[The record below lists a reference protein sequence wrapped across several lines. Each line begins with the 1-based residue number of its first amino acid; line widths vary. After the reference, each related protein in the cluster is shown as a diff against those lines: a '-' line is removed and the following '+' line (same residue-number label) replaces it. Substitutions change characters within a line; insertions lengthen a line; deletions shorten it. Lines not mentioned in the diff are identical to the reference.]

1 MLTESADCPP
11 IAPSLP
17 RRAHLIGIAGN
28 GMRALADVFVGWGWT
43 VSGSDLDPSPAK
55 HLVAAGAREGD
66 RSMFSANRLSA
77 ECVFRPKNG
86 PVPSQSACVSLFR
99 GHAAEHLPPDAE
111 LVVYSDAVPP
121 DNPELRLAVERG
133 IEVLSYFQM
142 LGRLGVGRNL
152 SAIAG
157 THGKSTATAM
167 TAHLLVQAGL
177 DPTVVCGATPLGA
190 ASGGRAG
197 SSNMML
203 VEACEYRANFLRLRP
218 QQAVILGIEPDHFDC
233 YGSLDELEAA
243 FGRFAASVPA
253 NGLLL
258 ASHDCP
264 STRRA
269 AAQAGCKVETFG
281 LSPDADW
288 SASDIKPRPSVA
300 PPSVA
305 PPPQVGVAVQL
316 PPQQTSPQ
324 QTGATDGRGFMGRFQ
339 FEIHR
344 FGSRFCEV
352 RLQVPGRHN
361 VVNALAAAALAC
373 ENGLSASRI
382 AAGLGNFTGLHRR
395 MELLGERRG
404 VAVLDDYAHHPTE
417 VRAALSAARM
427 MFPGRRLWCVFQPHQ
442 ASRTERL
449 LDELAESMQNADKV
463 LVADIFRAREGHALS
478 GGVTSGDLA
487 RKAAAAGVEVLP
499 GHTNREI
506 TVTLETQLS
515 PGDVL
520 ITLGAGEMGGL
531 RPWAEDEG

>member
-1 MLTESADCPP
+1 MHLLTESADCPP

-28 GMRALADVFVGWGWT
+28 GMRALADVLVGWGWT
-43 VSGSDLDPSPAK
+43 VGGSDLDPSPAK
-55 HLVAAGAREGD
+55 HLIAAGA
-66 RSMFSANRLSA
+66 
-77 ECVFRPKNG
+77 
-86 PVPSQSACVSLFR
+86 SLFQ

-133 IEVLSYFQM
+133 VEMLSYFQM
-142 LGRLGVGRNL
+142 LGRLGLGRNL
-152 SAIAG
+152 SAVAG
-157 THGKSTATAM
+157 THGKSTTTAM

-190 ASGGRAG
+190 VSGGRAG

-203 VEACEYRANFLRLRP
+203 VEACEYRANFLHLRP
-218 QQAVILGIEPDHFDC
+218 RQAVILGIEPDHFDC

-253 NGLLL
+253 DGLLL
-258 ASHDCP
+258 ARHDCP

-269 AAQAGCKVETFG
+269 AAQAGCRVETFG

-288 SASDIKPRPSVA
+288 SARTLA
-300 PPSVA
+300 E
-305 PPPQVGVAVQL
+305 
-316 PPQQTSPQ
+316 QQ
-324 QTGATDGRGFMGRFQ
+324 GRFR
-339 FEIHR
+339 FELWR
-344 FGSRFCEV
+344 GGSRFCEV

-382 AAGLGNFTGLHRR
+382 AAGLGDFPGLHRR

-404 VAVLDDYAHHPTE
+404 VTLIDDYAHHPTE
-417 VRAALSAARM
+417 VRAALEAARK

-449 LDELAESMQNADKV
+449 LDELAESLQNADKL
-463 LVADIFRAREGHALS
+463 LVADIFRAREGYDRS
-478 GGVTSGDLA
+478 GGVTSVDLA
-487 RKAAAAGVEVLP
+487 QKAAAGSVEVLP

-506 TVTLETQLS
+506 TETLETQLS

-520 ITLGAGEMGGL
+520 ITLGAGDVSNL
-531 RPWAEDEG
+531 RPWTGDGGRGGRQISRVRP

>member
-1 MLTESADCPP
+1 MHLLTESADCPP
-11 IAPSLP
+11 IAPSLS
-17 RRAHLIGIAGN
+17 RRAHLVGIAGN
-28 GMRALADVFVGWGWT
+28 GMRALADVLVGWGWT
-43 VSGSDLDPSPAK
+43 VSGSDLDTSLAK
-55 HLVAAGAREGD
+55 HLIAAGA
-66 RSMFSANRLSA
+66 
-77 ECVFRPKNG
+77 
-86 PVPSQSACVSLFR
+86 SLFQ

-133 IEVLSYFQM
+133 VEVLSYFQM

-167 TAHLLVQAGL
+167 TAHLLIQAGL

-190 ASGGRAG
+190 ASGGWAG

-218 QQAVILGIEPDHFDC
+218 QKAVILGIEPDHFDC

-253 NGLLL
+253 DGLLL
-258 ASHDCP
+258 ARHDCP
-264 STRRA
+264 STRRT

-288 SASDIKPRPSVA
+288 SARELA
-300 PPSVA
+300 E
-305 PPPQVGVAVQL
+305 
-316 PPQQTSPQ
+316 QQ
-324 QTGATDGRGFMGRFQ
+324 GRFH
-339 FEIHR
+339 FELWR
-344 FGSRFCEV
+344 GGSRFCEV
-352 RLQVPGRHN
+352 RLQAPGRHN

-382 AAGLGNFTGLHRR
+382 AAGLGDFTGLHRR

-531 RPWAEDEG
+531 RPWAGDEGMRDEG

>member
-1 MLTESADCPP
+1 
-11 IAPSLP
+11 
-17 RRAHLIGIAGN
+17 
-28 GMRALADVFVGWGWT
+28 MRALADVLVGWGWT

-55 HLVAAGAREGD
+55 HLVATGA
-66 RSMFSANRLSA
+66 
-77 ECVFRPKNG
+77 
-86 PVPSQSACVSLFR
+86 SLFQ
-99 GHAAEHLPPDAE
+99 GHAAEHLPPDAD
-111 LVVYSDAVPP
+111 LVVHSDAVPP
-121 DNPELRLAVERG
+121 DNTELRLAAERG
-133 IEVLSYFQM
+133 LEVLSYFQM
-142 LGRLGVGRNL
+142 LGRLGVGRNV

-157 THGKSTATAM
+157 THGKSTVTAM
-167 TAHLLVQAGL
+167 TAHLLIQAGL
-177 DPTVVCGATPLGA
+177 DPTVVYGATPLGA

-203 VEACEYRANFLRLRP
+203 VEACEYHANFLRLRP

-253 NGLLL
+253 DGLLL
-258 ASHDCP
+258 ASHDCS
-264 STRRA
+264 STRRV
-269 AAQAGCKVETFG
+269 AAQAGCRVETFG

-288 SASDIKPRPSVA
+288 SASNIKPPPLVASPSVASPSVA
-300 PPSVA
+300 PLS
-305 PPPQVGVAVQL
+305 QVGEAVQL
-316 PPQQTSPQ
+316 SPQHTSLQ

-344 FGSRFCEV
+344 FGRRFCEV

-382 AAGLGNFTGLHRR
+382 AAGLGNFPGLHRR

-404 VAVLDDYAHHPTE
+404 VALLDDYAHHPTE

-449 LDELAESMQNADKV
+449 LDELAESLQNADKV
-463 LVADIFRAREGHALS
+463 LVADIFRAREGYARS
-478 GGVTSGDLA
+478 GGVTSDDLA
-487 RKAAAAGVEVLP
+487 RKAAAGGVEVLP

-531 RPWAEDEG
+531 RPWIGDEVMGGKGGIGVSPV